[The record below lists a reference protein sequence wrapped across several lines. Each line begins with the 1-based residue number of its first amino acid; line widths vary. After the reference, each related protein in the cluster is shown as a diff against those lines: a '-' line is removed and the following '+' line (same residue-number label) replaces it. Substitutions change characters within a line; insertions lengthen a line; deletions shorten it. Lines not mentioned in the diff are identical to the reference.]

1 MEDLSG
7 LIVAAR
13 KGDSDAFEEVVRRFQ
28 DMAVGYAYAALGD
41 WQEAEDAAQEAFIAA
56 WYGLIN
62 LRDAAAFPGW
72 FRRIVYSQANRRLRV
87 AEPLLVSLEQ
97 VGEIAVRDRGSGM
110 ERSPAADAVASALEA
125 LPEAQ
130 RTVTLLHYM
139 NDYRQHEI
147 AAFLEIPIGT
157 VKSRLYHARKLMK
170 ERMMD
175 LSDLST
181 QRPSRDSQF
190 TEDVMRLFDAAKAGD
205 SAVVKRMLAEDGRL
219 ASASGYVRT
228 SLWGSDALAL
238 HVAVMHGRKD
248 IVDLLLTHGADINA
262 RDEKY
267 RFNALIHAIDLADFM
282 PEYAALG
289 MIDFLLER
297 GAELDVWAC
306 AWLGDMM
313 GVKERLDENPALV
326 NEIGPGPSTLL
337 SFCRDVET
345 IQFYLDYGAD
355 PLRPYER
362 AGKYGLTTPL
372 RDIAYRRNY
381 EATRHLL
388 RHLNWEV
395 DVFWAS
401 IMGDLAR
408 LRELLAEDGGL
419 AQAATADDHVLG
431 AGLSPLHLAGQGGHL
446 AVMEALLAHGAAVN
460 AGAANGYTPLHFAI
474 CFGPKAFMDPLPD
487 LSEAAQ
493 DIGVYHLLTEVP
505 RFLLEQGADLSARES
520 ENGRTPLE
528 LAQSYFED
536 ETDRSDVIALLEAA
550 ELRGYESDGA
560 ATS

>member
-1 MEDLSG
+1 MGDLSG

-56 WYGLIN
+56 WYGLVN
-62 LRDAAAFPGW
+62 LREVAAFPGW
-72 FRRIVYSQANRRLRV
+72 FRRIVYTQASRRLRV
-87 AEPLLVSLEQ
+87 KRPLLVSLEE

-110 ERSPAADAVASALEA
+110 ELSPAADALAYALEA

-175 LSDLST
+175 LGDLST

-190 TEDVMRLFDAAKAGD
+190 TDNVMRLFDAAKSGD
-205 SAVVKRMLAEDGRL
+205 SALVKRMLAEDGRL
-219 ASASGYVRT
+219 AKASGYLRT
-228 SLWGSDALAL
+228 SLWGSEALAL

-248 IVDLLLTHGADINA
+248 IVDLLLAHGADINA

-289 MIDFLLER
+289 MVDFLLER

-306 AWLGDMM
+306 AWLGDMT

-337 SFCRDVET
+337 SFCHDVET
-345 IQFYLDYGAD
+345 IQFYLGYGAD

-362 AGKYGLTTPL
+362 TGKYGRTTPL

-381 EATRHLL
+381 AATRHLL
-388 RHLNWEV
+388 RYLGWEV
-395 DVFWAS
+395 DIFWAS
-401 IMGDLAR
+401 IMGDRAR

-419 AQAATADDHVLG
+419 AQAATAGDHVLG
-431 AGLSPLHLAGQGGHL
+431 GRLSPLHLAAQGGHL
-446 AVMEALLAHGAAVN
+446 DVMELLLQQGADVN
-460 AGAANGYTPLHFAI
+460 ARDAAGKTTLHFAI

-505 RFLLEQGADLSARES
+505 RLLVEQGADLSARES

-528 LAQSYFED
+528 LAQSSFED
-536 ETDRSDVIALLEAA
+536 ETDRSAVIALLEAA
-550 ELRGYESDGA
+550 ELRAYESA
-560 ATS
+560 ESATN

>member
-1 MEDLSG
+1 MGELSG
-7 LIVAAR
+7 LVVKAR
-13 KGDSDAFEEVVRRFQ
+13 KGDSDAFEEVVKRFQ
-28 DMAVGYAYAALGD
+28 DMAVGYAYATLGD

-56 WYGLIN
+56 WVGLVN

-72 FRRIVYSQANRRLRV
+72 FRRIVYTQAYRRLRV
-87 AEPLLVSLEQ
+87 KAPLLVSLDQ
-97 VGEIAVRDRGSGM
+97 VGEIALDETEQKRVND
-110 ERSPAADAVASALEA
+110 EVAAALEA

-130 RTVTLLHYM
+130 RTVVLLHYM
-139 NDYRQHEI
+139 NDFRQREI
-147 AAFLEIPIGT
+147 ASFLEIPLGT
-157 VKSRLYHARKLMK
+157 VKSRLYHARKTMK
-170 ERMMD
+170 ERMTA

-181 QRPSRDSQF
+181 RRPSRDSQF
-190 TEDVMRLFDAAKAGD
+190 MEKVMRLFDAAKAGD
-205 SAVVKRMLAEDGRL
+205 SAAVKRLLIEDSGLAN
-219 ASASGYVRT
+219 ASGTVRT

-248 IVDLLLTHGADINA
+248 IVDLLLAHGADINA

-289 MIDFLLER
+289 MVDFLLER

-306 AWLGDMM
+306 AWLGDMA
-313 GVKERLDENPALV
+313 GVKRRLDETPALV

-355 PLRPYER
+355 PLREYQR
-362 AGKYGLTTPL
+362 SGKYGRTTPL

-388 RHLNWEV
+388 LHLGWAV

-408 LRELLAEDGGL
+408 TQELLATDGGL
-419 AQAATADDHVLG
+419 VSAVTPADHVLG
-431 AGLSPLHLAGQGGHL
+431 AGLSPLHLAAQGGHIET
-446 AVMEALLAHGAAVN
+446 MDALLGQGADVN
-460 AGAANGYTPLHFAI
+460 ARDANGYTPLHFAI
-474 CFGPKAFMDPLPD
+474 CFGPKQFLDPLPA
-487 LSEAAQ
+487 LNEAGQ
-493 DIGVYHLLTEVP
+493 DIGVYRLLTDVP
-505 RFLLEQGADLSARES
+505 RFLVERGADLSARES
-520 ENGRTPLE
+520 ENGRRPLE
-528 LAQSYFED
+528 LARSQFED
-536 ETDRSDVIALLEAA
+536 ETDRGDVIALLEKA
-550 ELRGYESDGA
+550 EQRGYVRGA
-560 ATS
+560 SANG